1 MRFGTFL
8 KDLLRNFPGLL
19 LLTTVLLIVE
29 GLAGALSLFSVVAVI
44 DLFMSPDLTR
54 ASSITQRAAAIVGAV
69 GLPVGIATLLGL
81 FLVLQIVQNGVAIV
95 ARHFIIVTRNAVM
108 QELVVGTFARLLS
121 ARWQFFTSARQGT
134 IVNTLIHE
142 VNVAGDAFKTLA
154 LLVATFVQLLAYVA
168 VPLYLSWQVTTVSVI
183 AGGLLALP
191 LLALGPLNYR
201 LGQRTTAAANR
212 ASGVIQESVTLA
224 KVIFGFA
231 NQARSLEDLRTA
243 YSEQQR
249 ALTRSQSLRMAMPLL
264 YEPFGMAVLVITL
277 LVAQRFAVPLSE
289 IAALVWA
296 LQKAVTLVSDLT
308 TRWNALVNFL
318 PSYHQVLVLRA
329 RAAAMAEPTGG
340 RPCAPL
346 QREIVLDRVTFA
358 YPDHPP
364 TLVDVSVRIPKGR
377 VVAVVGESG
386 AGKST
391 LIDLLM
397 GLHAPQ
403 GGRVLV
409 DGVSLTELDL
419 KSYRCRIGYVPQESI
434 LFHATIRQNL
444 LWAKPDAT
452 DAEIREACLRA
463 NADEFV
469 ARFPDRYDTVVG
481 DRGVRL
487 SGGQCQRLALARAI
501 LRRPD
506 LLILDEATSSLD
518 SQSERL
524 IQEAVDSIARETTVV
539 IVTHRLSTIAN
550 ADHIH
555 VLRNGKLVEAGTYAE
570 LMRANGTFSD
580 MARLQFLEPATAATP

>member
-1 MRFGTFL
+1 MRFGAFL
-8 KDLLRNFPGLL
+8 KDLVRNFPGLL
-19 LLTTVLLIVE
+19 AVTTLLLIVE
-29 GLAGALSLFSVVAVI
+29 GVMGAASLFSVVAVI
-44 DLFMSPDLTR
+44 DLFMSPDLER
-54 ASSITQRAAAIVGAV
+54 ASVVTRRAADVVRAL
-69 GLPVGIATLLGL
+69 GLPVGVPSLLGL
-81 FLVLQIVQNGVAIV
+81 FLALQVVQNGIAIA
-95 ARHFIIVTRNAVM
+95 ARHFIIRTRNAVVH
-108 QELVVGTFARLLS
+108 EFVVGTFSRLLG

-134 IVNTLIHE
+134 IVNTLLHE
-142 VNVAGDAFKTLA
+142 VNVAGDAFKLLA
-154 LLVATFVQLLAYVA
+154 LLGATLIQLVAYLA
-168 VPLYLSWQVTTVSVI
+168 VPLYLSWQVTVVSI
-183 AGGLLALP
+183 AVGGLLALP

-201 LGQRTTAAANR
+201 LGLRATTSANR

-231 NQARSLEDLRTA
+231 NQARSLADLRVAFTD
-243 YSEQQR
+243 QQR
-249 ALTRSQSLRMAMPLL
+249 ALNRSQSLRMAMPLL
-264 YEPFGMAVLVITL
+264 YEPFGMAVLVVTL

-296 LQKAVTLVSDLT
+296 LQKVVTMLADVT
-308 TRWNALVNFL
+308 ARWNAIVNFL
-318 PSYHQVLVLRA
+318 PSYHQVIALRA
-329 RAAAMAEPTGG
+329 RADAMAEPTGG
-340 RPCAPL
+340 RTYL
-346 QREIVLDRVTFA
+346 GFHRDIVLDRVTFA
-358 YPDHPP
+358 YPEHPP
-364 TLVDVSVRIPKGR
+364 TLSDVTLRIPKGR

-409 DGVSLTELDL
+409 DGVALTEVDL
-419 KSYRCRIGYVPQESI
+419 ASYRRRIGYVPQESI
-434 LFHATIRQNL
+434 LFHASIRDNL
-444 LWAKPDAT
+444 RWAKPDAT
-452 DAEIREACLRA
+452 DAEIREACARA

-469 ARFPDRYDTVVG
+469 SRFPEGYDTVVG

-524 IQEAVDSIARETTVV
+524 IQNAVDSIARETTVV
-539 IVTHRLSTIAN
+539 VVTHRLSTIAN
-550 ADHIH
+550 ADVIH
-555 VLRNGKLVEAGTYAE
+555 VLRDGRVVEAGTYAD
-570 LMRANGTFSD
+570 LLRANGTFSD